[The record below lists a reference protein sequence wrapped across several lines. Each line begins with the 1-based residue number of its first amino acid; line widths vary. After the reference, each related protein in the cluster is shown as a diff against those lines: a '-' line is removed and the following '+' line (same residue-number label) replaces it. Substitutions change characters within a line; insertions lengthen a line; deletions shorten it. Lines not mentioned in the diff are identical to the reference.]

1 LVWFEHPMLAQQKH
15 LETTESAGPSLK
27 HSKSM
32 PFMNTK
38 DEKQLTMLG
47 TRKHTLQESRW
58 IVVHFFFNIALRKK
72 RNKYM
77 VAHATTGEN
86 KSLLSIQHRPS

>member
-1 LVWFEHPMLAQQKH
+1 MLAQQKH

-27 HSKSM
+27 RSKSM

-77 VAHATTGEN
+77 VAHATTGES